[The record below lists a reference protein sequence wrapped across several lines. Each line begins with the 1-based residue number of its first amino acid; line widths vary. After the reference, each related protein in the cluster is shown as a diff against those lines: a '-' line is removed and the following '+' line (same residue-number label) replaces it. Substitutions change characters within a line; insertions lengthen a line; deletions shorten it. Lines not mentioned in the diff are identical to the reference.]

1 MNDYKSASFLIGDL
15 VTFDIETWGKSIAL
29 LGEWSDDRFRY
40 HTTEWLS
47 DPSDVEWFYNEI
59 GVLIEIRQNLLHPAD
74 LWLSHVKIMI
84 PGGYLGWT
92 QMCYLRDICGT

>member
-1 MNDYKSASFLIGDL
+1 MNDYKSANFSIGDL
-15 VTFDIETWGKSIAL
+15 VTFDIETWSIAL
-29 LGEWSDDRFRY
+29 LGEWFRD
-40 HTTEWLS
+40 HTAEWLS

-59 GVLIEIRQNLLHPAD
+59 GVLIEIRQNPLHPAD

-84 PGGYLGWT
+84 PGGRCGWT

>member
-1 MNDYKSASFLIGDL
+1 MNDYKSASFSVGDL

-29 LGEWSDDRFRY
+29 LSEWFRD
-40 HTTEWLS
+40 HTAEWLS

-74 LWLSHVKIMI
+74 FAVNYLVIATLGRPPI
-84 PGGYLGWT
+84 P
-92 QMCYLRDICGT
+92 I

>member
-1 MNDYKSASFLIGDL
+1 MNDYKSASFSIGDL

-29 LGEWSDDRFRY
+29 LGEWSDDRFR
-40 HTTEWLS
+40 
-47 DPSDVEWFYNEI
+47 DVEWFYNEI